1 MDAEKFELL
10 EAKIRE
16 TALLVA
22 RLREEKQ
29 RVEAENA
36 QLRHRLDELEEALLR
51 AQDDTSR
58 YVPNIDTLLQQLDT
72 LQDEESLEE
81 TAADTTA
88 AAFHD
93 LQAREDKGPEA
104 YLELGK
110 LHEGRNQLEQAIEM
124 YQNTLRIDSQN
135 LEAAQRLAFL
145 LEKLN
150 RDTEAAPL
158 WDKIWAMQEAQANPR
173 RRRQR

>member
-29 RVEAENA
+29 RLEAENA
-36 QLRHRLDELEEALLR
+36 QLRLRIDELEEALVQAR
-51 AQDDTSR
+51 EDTSR
-58 YVPNIDTLLQQLDT
+58 YMPNIDTLLQQLDT
-72 LQDEESLEE
+72 LQHDEGLEAA
-81 TAADTTA
+81 AADTAA

-93 LQAREDKGPEA
+93 LQAREDKGPGE

-124 YQNTLRIDSQN
+124 YQSTLQIDSQN